1 MESSEEN
8 AHNNY
13 DKYAHIPDLQ
23 RLAHEEEVH
32 EQKLISLINEERLEI
47 WDRSYWD
54 LMMRWLSLQV
64 HWQVSHLPW

>member
-32 EQKLISLINEERLEI
+32 EQKLISLINEERLEYGI
-47 WDRSYWD
+47 GRTGT
-54 LMMRWLSLQV
+54 
-64 HWQVSHLPW
+64 